1 MRANSF
7 VFPLKRL
14 EFFVALV
21 DLLPVFPE
29 NCFPVTGKL
38 AGKRETHPGNGKL
51 TRETSGK
58 WKVNLK
64 LSTLFHAKPKFLRR
78 VWG

>member
-38 AGKRETHPGNGKL
+38 AGKRETHPGNFWEMESQPK
-51 TRETSGK
+51 TFYSVSRKAEIFETCVGLGS
-58 WKVNLK
+58 W
-64 LSTLFHAKPKFLRR
+64 F
-78 VWG
+78 